1 MTLDVEQSTAG
12 SPDNGTPALAQ
23 RRLLERLCE
32 RFDQECRMEWHAFSG
47 IDSQYSPRL
56 DLAVGPFAI
65 GDLKLEE
72 KYDALTEVHR
82 EYMAS
87 LWRAH
92 VSNVGCSD
100 QDISRLFHAASS
112 QNSNARCFLAIEIE
126 NRGSRKHVLGGMLN
140 AASLG
145 RFGIMIGW
153 TDDSVRMLVRAR
165 QYLMFL
171 MEARK
176 PSLPFS
182 NLLILNR
189 EQAEQ
194 HL

>member
-1 MTLDVEQSTAG
+1 
-12 SPDNGTPALAQ
+12 
-23 RRLLERLCE
+23 
-32 RFDQECRMEWHAFSG
+32 MEWHAFSG
-47 IDSQYSPRL
+47 TDSQYSPRL

-65 GDLKLEE
+65 GGLNLGE
-72 KYDALTEVHR
+72 KYDELSIVHR
-82 EYMAS
+82 KYIES

-92 VSNVGCSD
+92 ASNIGCSD
-100 QDISRLFHAASS
+100 EDTSGMFHTVSS

-126 NRGSRKHVLGGMLN
+126 NRGSRKHILGGMLN
-140 AASLG
+140 AAALG

-153 TDDSVRMLVRAR
+153 TEESVHMLVRAR
-165 QYLMFL
+165 RYLEFL
-171 MEARK
+171 LEVRK

-194 HL
+194 YL